1 MSNWG
6 KVTLNECC
14 EIIGD
19 GLHGTPDFCESGDYF
34 FINGNNLNNGRILI
48 NNNTKKCDINEF
60 YKYKKNINKSTIFLS
75 INGTLGNLAKYNN
88 EKIILGKSAC
98 YLNIKKEID
107 FNFVFYVL
115 LNEDFQHYIKEFA
128 TGTTIKNVRLQ
139 TIRTYQ
145 FNLPPLEEQKAIAG
159 VLSSFDDKIE
169 LNNKIIKNLEE
180 QAQTLYKHWFVDFEF
195 PNENGQPYKSSG
207 GTFKDSELG
216 KIPTDWE
223 VSLLKKFLLFQKGFE
238 PGNKTYLENQN
249 LDNIPFYR
257 VGELLSNPKIFIN
270 KNLNPNVCIANIK
283 DVLVSFD
290 GTVGRVS
297 IAKRGAFSSG
307 IRKIVS
313 KVNSINNAF
322 IYVLFKSDY
331 IQNEMKKYESNR
343 TTITHASGAINDFLI
358 AYSSNIYLK
367 FSIIIDP
374 LYNELIQLKLENE
387 KLAEM
392 RDYLLPKLM
401 SGKIRVK
408 VD

>member
-1 MSNWG
+1 M
-6 KVTLNECC
+6 
-14 EIIGD
+14 
-19 GLHGTPDFCESGDYF
+19 
-34 FINGNNLNNGRILI
+34 
-48 NNNTKKCDINEF
+48 
-60 YKYKKNINKSTIFLS
+60 
-75 INGTLGNLAKYNN
+75 
-88 EKIILGKSAC
+88 
-98 YLNIKKEID
+98 
-107 FNFVFYVL
+107 

>member
-1 MSNWG
+1 MMNNWR
-6 KVTLNECC
+6 KVKL
-14 EIIGD
+14 GD
-19 GLHGTPDFCESGDYF
+19 ICIF
-34 FINGNNLNNGRILI
+34 
-48 NNNTKKCDINEF
+48 
-60 YKYKKNINKSTIFLS
+60 ST
-75 INGTLGNLAKYNN
+75 
-88 EKIILGKSAC
+88 GKSANTLTGNIPIYGGNGIMGYTDNNNNENC
-98 YLNIKKEID
+98 VIIGRVGAYCGSIFYEKNKCWMTDNAITFMTKENIKFMFYLLKTLNLPKRKIGTSQPLITQSILKNIEIS
-107 FNFVFYVL
+107 
-115 LNEDFQHYIKEFA
+115 
-128 TGTTIKNVRLQ
+128 
-139 TIRTYQ
+139 
-145 FNLPPLEEQKAIAG
+145 LPPLEEQKAIAG